1 MAKKDFMWANLVLL
15 GSNMWTE
22 EGNTKGREHRSN
34 SCASPVL
41 RFERDTW
48 DKYMEYQRINGV
60 NTIIIDIGEA
70 MFYESHPELAVE
82 GSFTHDQMRAEIA
95 KLRAMGFEVVPKLNF
110 SATHDIWLKDYSRML
125 STPIYYQVCK
135 DIINEVCDVFKPK
148 YFHIGMDEENA
159 ELQRNFYFAAVR
171 QGELWWHDLYY
182 LVDCVEKNNVRAWI
196 WADRIWSHPD
206 EFVKKMPKSVLCS
219 CWYYNGEFQNPQG
232 EDAMRLKGYEDLDK
246 HGFDQV
252 PTGSNW
258 GAKDNFVKLTKYCA
272 EKFNPD
278 LQLGMMQTAW
288 ERITEPWMPQINHSV
303 DMLREAREWYENR
316 K

>member
-1 MAKKDFMWANLVLL
+1 MANKDFMWANLVLL

-41 RFERDTW
+41 RFERETW
-48 DKYMEYQRINGV
+48 DKYMEYQKINGV
-60 NTIIIDIGEA
+60 NTIVIDIGEA
-70 MFYESHPELAVE
+70 MFYESHPELAVK
-82 GSFTHDQMRAEIA
+82 GSFTHEQMRAEVQ
-95 KLRAMGFEVVPKLNF
+95 KLKNMGFEVVPKLNF

-135 DIINEVCDVFKPK
+135 DVINEVCDVFKPK
-148 YFHIGMDEENA
+148 YFHLGMDEENA
-159 ELQRNFYFAAVR
+159 ELQRNFYFAAIR
-171 QGELWWHDLYY
+171 QGELWWHDMHFLI
-182 LVDCVEKNNVRAWI
+182 DCVEKNNVRPWI

-206 EFVKKMPKSVLCS
+206 EFVSKMPKSVLCS
-219 CWYYNGEFQNPQG
+219 CWYYNGEFDNPQG
-232 EDAMRLKGYEDLDK
+232 ANAIWLKGYENLDK
-246 HGFDQV
+246 YGFEQV

-272 EKFNPD
+272 EKLNPD

-303 DMLREAREWYENR
+303 DMLCEARKWYESR

>member
-82 GSFTHDQMRAEIA
+82 GSFTHEQMRAEVA
-95 KLRAMGFEVVPKLNF
+95 KLKAMGFEVVPKLNF

-135 DIINEVCDVFKPK
+135 DVINEVCDVFKPK

-159 ELQRNFYFAAVR
+159 ELQRNFYFTAVR

-206 EFVKKMPKSVLCS
+206 EFVNKMPKSVLCS

-232 EDAMRLKGYEDLDK
+232 EDAMRLKGYENLDK

-272 EKFNPD
+272 ENFNPD
-278 LQLGMMQTAW
+278 FQLGMMQTAW

-316 K
+316 